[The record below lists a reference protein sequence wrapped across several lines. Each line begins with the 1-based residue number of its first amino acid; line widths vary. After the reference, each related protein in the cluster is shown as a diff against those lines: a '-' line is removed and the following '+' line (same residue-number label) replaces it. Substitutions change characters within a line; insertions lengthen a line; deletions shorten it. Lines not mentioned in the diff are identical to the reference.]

1 MNQIGVNCL
10 SVLVLMI
17 CKLCKKECTKAAKS
31 HIVSRGFFP
40 KGPTGKLLR
49 TADGNGASRKLA
61 DALWDDNLVCQSCE
75 HEVFA
80 PLDEYAIN
88 VFSRMVSAKRWREG
102 EGSEVAV
109 FENVNRRMLRAF
121 LGSLLWRC
129 SASEL
134 PECRCI
140 DVGRVYAERIAGDL
154 LSEGK
159 LSYIDAIVIYLTGNL
174 HGGVVLSGRTRLG
187 QRNDFHINGFNI
199 SIPHLN
205 FLISLDQRPH
215 PLKDAFDG
223 KLHLNGKTITG
234 SMSLS
239 MDKDGYSYVLP
250 IMETLPQED
259 QKIYATFGSYL
270 KNAKHVRKMEV

>member
-1 MNQIGVNCL
+1 M
-10 SVLVLMI
+10 
-17 CKLCKKECTKAAKS
+17 CKLCRKECVKAAKS

-40 KGPTGKLLR
+40 KGPTGKLLK

-61 DALWDDNLVCQSCE
+61 DALWDDSLVCQSCE

-88 VFSRMVSAKRWREG
+88 VFSRMSSAKRLRED
-102 EGSEVAV
+102 EGPGIAV

-129 SASEL
+129 SVSEL

-140 DVGRVYAERIAGDL
+140 DVGRVYEERIAGDL
-154 LSEGK
+154 LSEGQ
-159 LSYIDAIVIYLTGNL
+159 LSYIDAIVTYLTGDL
-174 HGGVVLSGRTRLG
+174 HGGVVFSGRTRLG
-187 QRNDFHINGFNI
+187 RRNNFYVNGFNI

-223 KLHLNGKTITG
+223 QLHLDGKTIMG

-239 MDKDGYSYVLP
+239 TDKDGYSYVLP
-250 IMETLPQED
+250 IMETLPHED
-259 QKIYATFGSYL
+259 QKIYATFGSYM
-270 KNAKHVRKMEV
+270 KNAKYVRKVKV